1 MHLVFWE
8 KWSTEKVM
16 AGGRLKVIKSSPLL
30 SKSMRWGFMG
40 PSHVAPIGML
50 FLSLLSISLGLYHL
64 CNQNHKYNS
73 LAKRSLLSFH
83 INNNHDLLPVVS
95 YAVFRQP
102 SVLSMRAD
110 VDILLHSLSSRHREQ
125 PNALKVSATLFSHLK
140 VSKALSA
147 SSREVLYR
155 IHTLCCIFS
164 PSKFAPFVPAI
175 LEQSFRPPHLL
186 HCIFRQRWK
195 MADLTGNNKGPSPG
209 RGLGLLKDEVGPW
222 HKLHHRVVKLVFH
235 FPLQNGKQIF
245 VSKMNSHL
253 LCWYRLLT
261 ENIQPFSKTDL
272 QS

>member
-1 MHLVFWE
+1 M
-8 KWSTEKVM
+8 
-16 AGGRLKVIKSSPLL
+16 
-30 SKSMRWGFMG
+30 
-40 PSHVAPIGML
+40 
-50 FLSLLSISLGLYHL
+50 
-64 CNQNHKYNS
+64 
-73 LAKRSLLSFH
+73 
-83 INNNHDLLPVVS
+83 LPVVS
-95 YAVFRQP
+95 YTVFRQP

-147 SSREVLYR
+147 SSHEVLYR

-209 RGLGLLKDEVGPW
+209 RGLGLLEDEVGPW
-222 HKLHHRVVKLVFH
+222 HKLHHRVVKLPFSFAKWKANFCFKNE
-235 FPLQNGKQIF
+235 FPLAMLVQIIDIEYSTIFKNWPTKLNTKGNLDIGECWKVVWHQNF
-245 VSKMNSHL
+245 A
-253 LCWYRLLT
+253 T
-261 ENIQPFSKTDL
+261 T
-272 QS
+272 QSWCKYYQWMAYKHQRWAGVHCS